1 MVTEQEK
8 MERTIPELSEL
19 VRKKKKINKSK
30 LEKCIQ
36 VYPSREFIFLCKY
49 NMNAFKLADANESSS
64 RMLLQIAIPPCSP
77 AFSSIFTEFYTVSY
91 WLAIDFYMAT
101 SQQKAPNWYKQLH

>member
-30 LEKCIQ
+30 LEK
-36 VYPSREFIFLCKY
+36 
-49 NMNAFKLADANESSS
+49 
-64 RMLLQIAIPPCSP
+64 
-77 AFSSIFTEFYTVSY
+77 
-91 WLAIDFYMAT
+91 
-101 SQQKAPNWYKQLH
+101 